1 MPDTPGIA
9 ELARD
14 MKALI
19 ERLDA
24 RPSANPFSPD
34 EIERIRRAADLV
46 EWFDTL
52 GWIGKRIMG
61 LFAAAVL
68 LISQWERIKAFFM
81 GAGQ

>member
-1 MPDTPGIA
+1 MGEPSTIA
-9 ELARD
+9 DLARD

-24 RPSANPFSPD
+24 RPSANPFSAD
-34 EIERIRRAADLV
+34 EIERIKRAAELV

>member
-1 MPDTPGIA
+1 MGEPSTIA
-9 ELARD
+9 DLARD
-14 MKALI
+14 IKAI
-19 ERLDA
+19 AEKLDG
-24 RPSANPFSPD
+24 RPANPFSPE

>member
-1 MPDTPGIA
+1 MGEPSTIA
-9 ELARD
+9 DLARD
-14 MKALI
+14 IKAI
-19 ERLDA
+19 AEKLDG
-24 RPSANPFSPD
+24 RPANPFSAD
-34 EIERIRRAADLV
+34 EIERIKRAADLV

-61 LFAAAVL
+61 LFAAVVL